1 MALSTPTF
9 DESNS
14 DSSNSSD
21 DGADEGLKAILRE
34 MRGGGKAKWEGG
46 VAKGGEI
53 LSIISDRMDRT
64 SGDPIALSLYSTLLL
79 KASQPYAV
87 ILLGWISTGHLAD
100 PFEEFIVKE
109 SKSITRGTLENDYT
123 DDYWE
128 GRYTLRDSGAK
139 KSDGGVKEG
148 PRSKGLAGGAVIP
161 KFLEGWKV
169 KILLAGKYLNVIR
182 ECGIEI
188 EMPGGQRSGGNE
200 EELVALNEEGSVL
213 VPFVSLHR

>member
-1 MALSTPTF
+1 
-9 DESNS
+9 
-14 DSSNSSD
+14 
-21 DGADEGLKAILRE
+21 
-34 MRGGGKAKWEGG
+34 MRGDGKAKWEGG
-46 VAKGGEI
+46 IAKGGEI

-64 SGDPIALSLYSTLLL
+64 SGDPIALSLYSTVLL

-139 KSDGGVKEG
+139 KSEGGVKDG
-148 PRSKGLAGGAVIP
+148 PRARGLAGGAVIP
-161 KFLEGWKV
+161 RFLEGWKV

-188 EMPGGQRSGGNE
+188 EVPGGGRIGSE
-200 EELVALNEEGSVL
+200 EDLVALNEEG
-213 VPFVSLHR
+213 